1 MLSYGN
7 GSLSVFVTEIWGVST
22 VLFRFDYQ
30 AVRVRMLGLRKD
42 DTILVV
48 SIVRSARSGIPFWPA
63 VSCKVP
69 QNTVLVTTLVLDWLS
84 LNFKP

>member
-1 MLSYGN
+1 
-7 GSLSVFVTEIWGVST
+7 
-22 VLFRFDYQ
+22 
-30 AVRVRMLGLRKD
+30 MLGLRKD